1 MTKLSKDSPE
11 SAILGLGFGTV
22 WVTTELRV
30 KMSTKY
36 SYKYLYTCTGNA

>member
-30 KMSTKY
+30 TLCLPSHILFKKTLTM
-36 SYKYLYTCTGNA
+36 